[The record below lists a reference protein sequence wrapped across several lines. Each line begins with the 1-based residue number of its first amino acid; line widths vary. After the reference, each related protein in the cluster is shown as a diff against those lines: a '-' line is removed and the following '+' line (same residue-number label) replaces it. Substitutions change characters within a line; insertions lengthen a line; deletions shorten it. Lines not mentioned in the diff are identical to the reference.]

1 MVKKMSDYFDK
12 IKPANIVKKDDK
24 RLDDM
29 PKPHS
34 VRQFYLFHDGYDD
47 SHDWMDDCLV
57 IHDF

>member
-1 MVKKMSDYFDK
+1 MSDYFDK

-34 VRQFYLFHDGYDD
+34 VRQFKIFQDD
-47 SHDWMDDCLV
+47 QGSDLDWMDDCLV